1 MKMTINME
9 ITTVYNGKTYTGWV
23 VESKKVNGRE
33 LITIMVKDS
42 SRNDG
47 IGYRSLYVENM
58 NQTSE
63 NLFA

>member
-1 MKMTINME
+1 MMINTE

>member
-1 MKMTINME
+1 MTINTE

>member
-1 MKMTINME
+1 MTINME

>member
-1 MKMTINME
+1 MTINME

-33 LITIMVKDS
+33 LITIMVNDA

-58 NQTSE
+58 SQTSE

>member
-1 MKMTINME
+1 MTINTE
-9 ITTVYNGKTYTGWV
+9 ITTVYNGKTYTGWI

>member
-1 MKMTINME
+1 MKMTINTE

>member
-1 MKMTINME
+1 MTINTE

-23 VESKKVNGRE
+23 VESKKVKGRE